1 MHFICYRNN
10 LIPHLLSLYGKVK
23 VSNQKLRAVDAFNK
37 GMRLRDI
44 ACELFVELP
53 TAEVYLIDSLVAGK
67 DLDHELL
74 GEYLHITNEHFLLLR
89 NELLV
94 KPRLSMVKQSYPSF
108 TYNQIRFVLACLIRD
123 LEV

>member
-10 LIPHLLSLYGKVK
+10 LIQHLLSLYGKVK

-67 DLDHELL
+67 DLDHKPL

-89 NELLV
+89 NKLFKNYCYLLILTINSV
-94 KPRLSMVKQSYPSF
+94 YF
-108 TYNQIRFVLACLIRD
+108 
-123 LEV
+123 